1 MENRESPGSRV
12 LAAVTEVVRWAGRTG
27 VRGRLLGAAGRELSV
42 NDVHLLRVIV
52 ANGPV
57 RVSDLAESQGVD
69 KSTITPQ
76 VRRLEERDLVTRRP
90 DPADRRAV
98 LLSVTARGH
107 RIRRQMNKAGAAV
120 FDDVLRDWPDDD
132 RRALAEELRWAHS
145 AARCGRDP
153 AGGTDSNPAR
163 RLRDKD
169 SATRSAP
176 RPRHC
181 GGEQAHAVGPKVQP
195 DRGEQA
201 AAALSKPA

>member
-12 LAAVTEVVRWAGRTG
+12 RAAVTEIVRWAGRTG

-98 LLSVTARGH
+98 LLSATARGR
-107 RIRRQMNKAGAAV
+107 RIQQQMNKAGAAV
-120 FDDVLRDWPDDD
+120 FDDVLRDWPHDD
-132 RRALAEELRWAHS
+132 RRALADLLDRF
-145 AARCGRDP
+145 ARQLSDEPLNRIRP
-153 AGGTDSNPAR
+153 
-163 RLRDKD
+163 
-169 SATRSAP
+169 P
-176 RPRHC
+176 R
-181 GGEQAHAVGPKVQP
+181 GP
-195 DRGEQA
+195 
-201 AAALSKPA
+201 